1 MSEFKIKN
9 KSILFSLNLASKNTR
24 DIYFKLNPKKK
35 KLSKDLTYI
44 CQKNQVPTNARIRNG
59 KKNSEETENQ
69 IRLYKQ
75 IYNINKNPYLNKEDL
90 INILYEKYPTLMSIK
105 KTGYIQYKQF
115 ISFFFNIIVNGCNE
129 SQYPEKP
136 YLLNNNN
143 GIISFL
149 PNRINNQFINN
160 LNDNKSLRPYS
171 LDNIVRYTINNL
183 PCYPHIPY
191 LQKSNIPDVP
201 FNVRT
206 TTLPI
211 FTKQQFI
218 ILSDILYPRF
228 IDLLPDFYQKLL
240 DEIDRTESLNR
251 KGLSTNKLKNYLM
264 SMGNALSKMT
274 WDDELPKNK
283 EKVDKFLKNKEI
295 FLKKIN
301 NYEIQKYKYNFYFN
315 KFQIIKFINN
325 LNYEQLKNI
334 LTFTTVS
341 YLKSLSKFQ
350 KDIIKQ
356 NILKLSE
363 SESTDEI

>member
-171 LDNIVRYTINNL
+171 LDNIVRYTINN
-183 PCYPHIPY
+183 
-191 LQKSNIPDVP
+191 
-201 FNVRT
+201 
-206 TTLPI
+206 
-211 FTKQQFI
+211 
-218 ILSDILYPRF
+218 
-228 IDLLPDFYQKLL
+228 
-240 DEIDRTESLNR
+240 
-251 KGLSTNKLKNYLM
+251 
-264 SMGNALSKMT
+264 
-274 WDDELPKNK
+274 
-283 EKVDKFLKNKEI
+283 
-295 FLKKIN
+295 
-301 NYEIQKYKYNFYFN
+301 
-315 KFQIIKFINN
+315 
-325 LNYEQLKNI
+325 
-334 LTFTTVS
+334 
-341 YLKSLSKFQ
+341 
-350 KDIIKQ
+350 
-356 NILKLSE
+356 
-363 SESTDEI
+363 